1 MQEAAELFIPMLAI
15 IMSFSIPILY
25 IVFRHAERYELI
37 QRGVDI
43 IEYTRALREG
53 TDPRRGLF
61 NTLRIGLLA
70 IFIGIGVAA
79 GEIISSPFY
88 TNTENDSIM
97 FASVL
102 ISGGLGL
109 VIYYIIVSKLTKK

>member
-1 MQEAAELFIPMLAI
+1 MQEAAELIIPMLAI

-53 TDPRRGLF
+53 NDPRRGLF

-70 IFIGIGVAA
+70 IFIGIGIGLGMTIASQVPDRSAEE
-79 GEIISSPFY
+79 G
-88 TNTENDSIM
+88 IM
-97 FASVL
+97 FASIL
-102 ISGGLGL
+102 ICGGIGL
-109 VIYYIIVSKLTKK
+109 VLYYIIVAKLTKK

>member
-1 MQEAAELFIPMLAI
+1 MQEAAELIIPMLAI
-15 IMSFSIPILY
+15 ILSFSIPILY
-25 IVFRHAERYELI
+25 IVFRYELI

-70 IFIGIGVAA
+70 IFIGIGVAV
-79 GEIISSPFY
+79 GEIISSPFN

-102 ISGGLGL
+102 ISGGIGL
-109 VIYYIIVSKLTKK
+109 VLYYIIVSKLTKK

>member
-53 TDPRRGLF
+53 NDPRRGLF

-79 GEIISSPFY
+79 GEIISSPYY
-88 TNTENDSIM
+88 TNTANDSIM
-97 FASVL
+97 FSSVL

-109 VIYYIIVSKLTKK
+109 VIYYLTVSKLTKK

>member
-1 MQEAAELFIPMLAI
+1 MQEAAELIIPMLAI
-15 IMSFSIPILY
+15 ILSFSIPILY

-37 QRGVDI
+37 NRGVDI

-70 IFIGIGVAA
+70 IFLGIGIAIGSTIASQVPDPRA
-79 GEIISSPFY
+79 E
-88 TNTENDSIM
+88 DSIM
-97 FASVL
+97 FSSIL
-102 ISGGLGL
+102 ICGGLGL
-109 VIYYIIVSKLTKK
+109 IIYYVIVAKLTKK

>member
-1 MQEAAELFIPMLAI
+1 MQEAAELIIPMLAI
-15 IMSFSIPILY
+15 ILSFSIPIMY
-25 IVFRHAERYELI
+25 MVFRHAERENLI
-37 QRGVDI
+37 GRGVDML
-43 IEYTRALREG
+43 EYTRIMRG
-53 TDPRRGLF
+53 GSDPKRGLF

-70 IFIGIGVAA
+70 IFTGVGVAV
-79 GEIISSPFY
+79 GEIISSPFN

-109 VIYYIIVSKLTKK
+109 VLYYLIVSKLTKK